1 MNVKKEENITI
12 LDIIEVNY
20 DISIKCSNHV
30 NASSL
35 INYSSFF
42 YYHFIFIFC
51 CVVLCAMTS
60 FFFAN

>member
-42 YYHFIFIFC
+42 LLSFYFVF
-51 CVVLCAMTS
+51 VVLCCVQ
-60 FFFAN
+60 